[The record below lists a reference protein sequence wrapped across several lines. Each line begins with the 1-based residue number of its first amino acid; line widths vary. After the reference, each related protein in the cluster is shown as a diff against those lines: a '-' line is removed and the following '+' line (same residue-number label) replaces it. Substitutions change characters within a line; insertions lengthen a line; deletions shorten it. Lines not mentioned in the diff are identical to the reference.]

1 MRLPIGMGWGCCFA
15 LSVGVGCAAEARST
29 PVQAVRVEVV
39 SPGILVS
46 GTRAEGLAVPGR
58 QAELAFR
65 FGGYIEHLGTAVE
78 GSGRERPLAPGD
90 VVAKG
95 ALLLSMRSADF
106 KNQVDEAVGMRAEA
120 AAGHGKA
127 KEDYERAQALYQ
139 AGAISKADLG
149 TAKAQYL
156 SVGAAGSAANARVNS
171 AKLAMKDASLTSPF
185 DGTIAALHG
194 QVGSLVSPGVPV
206 VVVCDTSTMRV
217 TVSVAEGVQ
226 RALSMGNAAKVDSA
240 GHSYAASIAKLHAP
254 IAGIRASFDVE
265 LEIDNRAGTLRPGAL
280 VRVDLDN
287 GSRPPPVLSVP
298 IGAIVRAPEGAGFA
312 VFVYLDH
319 KGRIERR
326 TVAIGA
332 LVDSR
337 VAVVSGLRAGEK
349 VVTEGAS
356 LLVDGTKAEIVH

>member
-1 MRLPIGMGWGCCFA
+1 MRSPIGMGWVCCFA
-15 LSVGVGCAAEARST
+15 LNAVLGCAAEARSA

-39 SPGILVS
+39 SPSVLVS

-78 GSGRERPLAPGD
+78 GSGRERPIAPGD
-90 VVAKG
+90 AVAKG

-106 KNQVDEAVGMRAEA
+106 KNQVDEAVGMSAEA

-127 KEDYERAQALYQ
+127 KEDYQRAQALYQ
-139 AGAISKADLG
+139 ADAISQAELG

-156 SVGAAGSAANARVNS
+156 SVGAAGAAANARVNS
-171 AKLAMKDASLTSPF
+171 AKLAMKDAALVAPF
-185 DGTIAALHG
+185 GGTVCALHG
-194 QVGSLVSPGVPV
+194 QVGSLVGPGVPV

-217 TVSVAEGVQ
+217 TVSAPDGVQ
-226 RALSMGNAAKVDSA
+226 RSLAMGNPAKADSA
-240 GHSYAASIAKLHAP
+240 GHSYAATIAKLHAP
-254 IAGIRASFDVE
+254 ITGFRSSFDVE

-312 VFVYLDH
+312 VFVYVDH

-332 LVDSR
+332 LVDGR
-337 VAVVSGLRAGEK
+337 VAVVSGLRAGDK
-349 VVTEGAS
+349 VVSEGAS